1 MGAVKGPERPT
12 DQKDP
17 PAWQQPFV
25 VGYIAVAAVI
35 GLLIAGSLIAEFP
48 RDTGEILAIFVGGA
62 LGGAIVSAA
71 ACGVWPGYRA
81 SAAKLVM
88 AAFLLNP
95 ATYALGLAM
104 FYAMAN
110 QWVFVVGLVLFA
122 AAAVP
127 GAVFQRARS
136 AGSGV

>member
-1 MGAVKGPERPT
+1 MGAVKGPERPP
-12 DQKDP
+12 DQKDL
-17 PAWQQPFV
+17 PAWRQPFV
-25 VGYIAVAAVI
+25 GCYIVVAAFL
-35 GLLIAGSLIAEFP
+35 GLVIAGSLIAKFP
-48 RDTGEILAIFVGGA
+48 RDTGEILAVFVGGA

-81 SAAKLVM
+81 SGPKLVM

-95 ATYALGLAM
+95 ATYVLVVAM

-110 QWVFVVGLVLFA
+110 QWVFVVGLVLLA

-127 GAVFQRARS
+127 GAVFQRGRSARS
-136 AGSGV
+136 GV